1 MADAK
6 ITLEQV
12 LHVAKLARL
21 TLSHEEAV
29 QMQVQLDA
37 ILGYMEGLDEL
48 DVSDVPP
55 TFHSIPMD
63 APLRPDVPERCSD
76 RSERTRIF
84 WGFWSFSVAV
94 CEEVISFSFRES
106 FAGPLEHTPRADMN
120 EFVGVFVW
128 DPSLSAIRSHS
139 FYALSRQ

>member
-1 MADAK
+1 MADPK

-21 TLSHEEAV
+21 SLSDEEAR
-29 QMQVQLDA
+29 QMQQQLDA

-55 TFHSIPMD
+55 TFHSIPID

-76 RSERTRIF
+76 RAEIFEQAPESESG
-84 WGFWSFSVAV
+84 GFAV
-94 CEEVISFSFRES
+94 PLVLEV
-106 FAGPLEHTPRADMN
+106 D
-120 EFVGVFVW
+120 
-128 DPSLSAIRSHS
+128 
-139 FYALSRQ
+139 

>member
-21 TLSHEEAV
+21 SLSDDEAR
-29 QMQVQLDA
+29 QMQQQLDA
-37 ILGYMEGLDEL
+37 ILGYMEELDEL

-63 APLRPDVPERCSD
+63 APLRPDVPARCSD
-76 RSERTRIF
+76 RSEILAQAPRSEAG
-84 WGFWSFSVAV
+84 GFAV
-94 CEEVISFSFRES
+94 PLVLEVDS
-106 FAGPLEHTPRADMN
+106 
-120 EFVGVFVW
+120 
-128 DPSLSAIRSHS
+128 
-139 FYALSRQ
+139 

>member
-21 TLSHEEAV
+21 ALSEDEARE
-29 QMQVQLDA
+29 MQQQLDA

-63 APLRPDVPERCSD
+63 APLRPDVPDRCIH
-76 RSERTRIF
+76 RAETLAQAPQSEA
-84 WGFWSFSVAV
+84 GGYAV
-94 CEEVISFSFRES
+94 PLVLEVDS
-106 FAGPLEHTPRADMN
+106 
-120 EFVGVFVW
+120 
-128 DPSLSAIRSHS
+128 
-139 FYALSRQ
+139 

>member
-1 MADAK
+1 MAEAK

-21 TLSHEEAV
+21 KLSDDEATR
-29 QMQVQLDA
+29 MQQQLDA
-37 ILGYMEGLDEL
+37 ILGYMAGLDEL

-76 RSERTRIF
+76 RRETLAQAPESE
-84 WGFWSFSVAV
+84 GGGYAV
-94 CEEVISFSFRES
+94 PMVLEVDS
-106 FAGPLEHTPRADMN
+106 
-120 EFVGVFVW
+120 
-128 DPSLSAIRSHS
+128 
-139 FYALSRQ
+139 

>member
-21 TLSHEEAV
+21 MLSEGEAQ
-29 QMQVQLDA
+29 QMQAQLDA

-55 TFHSIPMD
+55 TFHSIPIN

-76 RSERTRIF
+76 RSETLAQAPESEAG
-84 WGFWSFSVAV
+84 GFAV
-94 CEEVISFSFRES
+94 PLVLEV
-106 FAGPLEHTPRADMN
+106 
-120 EFVGVFVW
+120 
-128 DPSLSAIRSHS
+128 DP
-139 FYALSRQ
+139 

>member
-76 RSERTRIF
+76 RSETLAQAPASEA
-84 WGFWSFSVAV
+84 GGYAV
-94 CEEVISFSFRES
+94 PLVLEVDS
-106 FAGPLEHTPRADMN
+106 
-120 EFVGVFVW
+120 
-128 DPSLSAIRSHS
+128 
-139 FYALSRQ
+139 